1 MTEKK
6 KNCNFKVVKEIS
18 IEEEKIKNSQLSTF
32 SKTLTL
38 PVFTSIFKVFN
49 PNASQYFNRRGTL
62 LMNFHSRGPL
72 LWNENQGRNY

>member
-1 MTEKK
+1 MSEKK
-6 KNCNFKVVKEIS
+6 KKLQFQSSVKEIS

-49 PNASQYFNRRGTL
+49 PNASQYFIRRGT
-62 LMNFHSRGPL
+62 F
-72 LWNENQGRNY
+72 